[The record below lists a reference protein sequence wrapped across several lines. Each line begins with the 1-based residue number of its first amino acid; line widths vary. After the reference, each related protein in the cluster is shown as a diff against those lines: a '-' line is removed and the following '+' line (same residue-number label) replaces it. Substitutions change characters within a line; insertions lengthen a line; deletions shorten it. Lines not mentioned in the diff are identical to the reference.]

1 MAEEPHGWLTPSLVC
16 YLLCFSLQEYS
27 GSQLKALVNS
37 GFGTRT
43 NKKAKQRLIQI
54 IDDMDKRK

>member
-1 MAEEPHGWLTPSLVC
+1 M
-16 YLLCFSLQEYS
+16 
-27 GSQLKALVNS
+27 SQLKALVVNC

-43 NKKAKQRLIQI
+43 NKKAKQRLLQI